1 MRKPFFS
8 THGVHAVVDGQFGS
22 TGKGVLA
29 AFLAQQA
36 INGREQFG
44 LVVSNAG
51 PNSGHTFYHG
61 DEKHVLK
68 QLPTFA
74 VAWYLL
80 NNEMLSGL
88 ANPPVFLSAGA
99 IIDPEILAYEA
110 MKYPGLQIIVHPMAA
125 VITQEDKEA
134 EHSGT
139 IRRVAGT
146 RSGTGAVLA
155 RKVARDPTVTFEFFL
170 DHNYGYLPENVS
182 VDADPL
188 WNLDVDVWKERV
200 FMEVSQGF
208 SLGLNSHFY
217 PKVTS
222 RECTVM
228 QGLSDARLPA
238 RSVERVYL
246 SMRTFPIRVGNHEG
260 FSSGDCYPD
269 QVETSWEAIGQTP
282 ELTTVTQRIRRV
294 FTFSDDQA
302 TAAIEANDPDFV
314 FMNFCNYLDEEGM
327 KEMNVRIDGLR
338 DDARQWF
345 DVLWGYGP
353 KSEDVQW

>member
-1 MRKPFFS
+1 MHKTFFS
-8 THGVHAVVDGQFGS
+8 THGLHAVVDGQFGS

-29 AFLAQQA
+29 AFLAREA
-36 INGREQFG
+36 INSRDQFA

-74 VAWYLL
+74 VAWHLL
-80 NNEMLSGL
+80 NVEMFSGL
-88 ANPPVFLSAGA
+88 FDPIVYLSAGA

-110 MKYPGLQIIVHPMAA
+110 TKYPGLKILVHPMAA
-125 VITQEDKEA
+125 VITQADKEA

-139 IRRVAGT
+139 IQQVAGT

-155 RKVARDPTVTFEFFL
+155 RKVARDPTVVFEHFW
-170 DHNYGYLPENVS
+170 HRNMGYMPSNVD
-182 VDADPL
+182 VDADVFY
-188 WNLDVDVWKERV
+188 NHEIDVWRDRI

-228 QGLSDARLPA
+228 QGMSDARIPA
-238 RSVERVYL
+238 RTLERVYL

-269 QVETSWEAIGQTP
+269 QAETTWEAIGQTP
-282 ELTTVTQRIRRV
+282 ELTTVTQRVRRV

-302 TAAIEANDPDFV
+302 TQAIEANDPDFV
-314 FMNFCNYLDEEGM
+314 FMNFMNYLDEEGQ

-345 DVLWGYGP
+345 DVLYGYGP